1 MQRRFWLRW
10 VRQWCAD
17 AKRLGYI
24 EFCAAADLDCIVG
37 FGGARIGEAKRRRLW
52 ATYMERLC
60 VPDGLANERALAQ
73 RLAESM
79 AEANRK
85 IKEQK

>member
-37 FGGARIGEAKRRRLW
+37 PGGAGLGEAGGSRLW
-52 ATYMERLC
+52 ATYMEGLGLSA
-60 VPDGLANERALAQ
+60 GLANDRTLA
-73 RLAESM
+73 RCLAGEM
-79 AEANRK
+79 A
-85 IKEQK
+85 